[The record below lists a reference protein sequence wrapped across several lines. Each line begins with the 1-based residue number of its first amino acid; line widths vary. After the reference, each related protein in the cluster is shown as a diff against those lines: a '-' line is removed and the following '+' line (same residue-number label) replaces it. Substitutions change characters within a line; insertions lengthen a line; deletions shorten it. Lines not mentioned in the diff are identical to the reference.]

1 MTNLLPIGR
10 FSQLT
15 RLSKKALRFYDEA
28 GLLRPVLV
36 DNASGYRYYSLSQ
49 VNDAEEIRQLRELGI
64 SLEVIRAVLQAST
77 PEERRILLQQEQQRL
92 QSQIITYQ
100 QALEKLESLSSQ
112 TPEYVV
118 NLKTVEAQPYVAMRK
133 LCSSKEVCGFIFEAQ
148 QALLCE
154 VNRLGL
160 RLAGPSVVVY
170 YELSSSVTQ
179 ADEQND
185 TWDVEAC
192 QPYSVECPVGAG
204 KSFSLGELAPATV
217 AFSVHAGFYNGFL
230 GLERAYQAVWQ
241 WIRQHGYETAGPARE
256 IYLFHPG
263 NTENP
268 ADYRT
273 EIAWPIR

>member
-28 GLLRPVLV
+28 GILKPVLV

-49 VNDAEEIRQLRELGI
+49 LNDAEQIRQLRELGLA
-64 SLEVIRAVLQAST
+64 LEVIRAVLHAST
-77 PEERRILLQQEQQRL
+77 PEERQALLQQEQQRL
-92 QSQIITYQ
+92 RSQILTYQ
-100 QALEKLESLSSQ
+100 QALEKIESLSTQ
-112 TPEYVV
+112 TSEYVV
-118 NLKTVEAQPYVAMRK
+118 SLKTVEAQPYVAVRK
-133 LCSSKEVCGFIFEAQ
+133 LCSSQDVCGLIFEAQ

-154 VNRLGL
+154 VKRLGL

-170 YELSSSVTQ
+170 HESSTQ
-179 ADEQND
+179 DAQTDEQSD
-185 TWDVEAC
+185 TWDVEVC
-192 QPYSVECPVGAG
+192 QPYNAEWPVEAQASLSV
-204 KSFSLGELAPATV
+204 GELAPATV
-217 AFSVHAGFYNGFL
+217 AFSVHAGFYDGFL

-268 ADYRT
+268 TDYRT